1 MGSISVLSPA
11 KINILLK
18 VLGKRADGY
27 HELYTLME
35 PISLFDKIS
44 IEANEGDSISIECAH
59 SEVPSDNSNLAGRA
73 AELFLEKT
81 GLTKALTIKIDKSIP
96 VGAGLGGGSSNAAS
110 VLMALNEMLNT
121 GLPDDELK
129 KMGAEIGSDV
139 PFFILKGPAVATGRG
154 EVLRRVSL
162 PGLFYILINPG
173 FSVST
178 KWVYGNLDLT
188 NNPENNILSYSDRLF
203 ESLTAI
209 VDNLTNDLE
218 AVTLTKFPEISGL
231 KRLLMNS
238 GATGALMS
246 GSGPTVFGLFTEEKR
261 AIEAF
266 KFLRDALAGSNSTI
280 FLARGLLKGQS
291 SEKWDGAGCGFGD
304 TGAI

>member
-44 IEANEGDSISIECAH
+44 IEANEGESISIECAQ

-81 GLTKALTIKIDKSIP
+81 GLTKALAIKIDKSIP

-110 VLMALNEMLNT
+110 VLMALNEMLDT

-129 KMGAEIGSDV
+129 KMGSEIGSDV

-188 NNPENNILSYSDRLF
+188 NNPENNILFYSDRIF
-203 ESLTAI
+203 ESVATL

-218 AVTLTKFPEISGL
+218 TVTLTKFPEISGL
-231 KRLLMNS
+231 KKLLMES
-238 GATGALMS
+238 GATGVLMS

-261 AIEAF
+261 ALGAF
-266 KFLRDALAGSNSTI
+266 KFLRDKLAGSSSAI
-280 FLARGLLKGQS
+280 FLARGLLKGWS
-291 SEKWDGAGCGFGD
+291 SGKWDGAGCGFGD